1 MSKPNG
7 DTTYATHRLMMI
19 RYPYAVTRYAYLGP
33 SGTFT
38 EAALRTVAT
47 SSDSLVP
54 YANVTAALDAVR
66 IGEAEKALVPIE
78 NSVEGVVARTLDE
91 LAIGEPLVIYGEV
104 TLPVTFALL
113 VAKGKKDAVIRK
125 IATHPHAE
133 AQCRAY
139 IAKNHP
145 SAEIINA
152 SSTAAAAAALGK
164 GEFDAAIASPNAA
177 ETYGLEVLAT
187 NIGDNDGA
195 VTRFVIVGKPGL
207 VPKATGHD
215 RTSLAAFIGADH
227 AGALL
232 EVLTEFA
239 VRGVNLTFIQSR
251 PTGRELGHYHFI
263 IDAEDHVSEQR
274 VGDALTGLRRICED
288 VRYLGSYPRADKVAP
303 TTTKASTD
311 ESFIAADSWLS
322 EVRAGKKI

>member
-1 MSKPNG
+1 M
-7 DTTYATHRLMMI
+7 TT
-19 RYPYAVTRYAYLGP
+19 YAYLGP
-33 SGTFT
+33 RGTFT
-38 EAALRTVAT
+38 ESALRTIAK
-47 SSDSLVP
+47 SDDQLLP

-66 IGEAEKALVPIE
+66 KGVAERALVPIE

-104 TLPVTFALL
+104 TLPVTFALMVL
-113 VAKGKKDAVIRK
+113 PGCEKAQIKK

-133 AQCRAY
+133 AQCRNY

-145 SAEIINA
+145 EAELIVA
-152 SSTAAAAAALGK
+152 SSTAAAAQALSTQ
-164 GEFDAAIASPNAA
+164 EFDAAIAAPIAA
-177 ETYGLEVLAT
+177 ELHNLAIIAE

-195 VTRFVIVGKPGL
+195 VTRFVLVGKPGF
-207 VPKATGHD
+207 VPSSTGHD

-232 EVLTEFA
+232 EVLTEFS

-263 IDAEDHVSEQR
+263 IDAEGHINEER
-274 VGDALTGLRRICED
+274 VGDALTGLRRICDD

-303 TTTKASTD
+303 TTTAATAD
-311 ESFIAADSWLS
+311 GSFIAADLWLRD
-322 EVRAGKKI
+322 VRAGKTI